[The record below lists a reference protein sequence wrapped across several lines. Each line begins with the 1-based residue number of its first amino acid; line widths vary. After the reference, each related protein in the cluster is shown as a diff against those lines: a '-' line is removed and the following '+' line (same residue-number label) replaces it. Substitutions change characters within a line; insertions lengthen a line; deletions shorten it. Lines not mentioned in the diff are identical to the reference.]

1 MDPKALAHAL
11 TRLAAAEHPPRAPQ
25 GIGQP
30 PWGDAAF
37 SERRLAIHLDDETHM
52 ASRAGPVV
60 AAHVDWLLAQL
71 ETAGRRRSG
80 GQRIDTADT
89 AGEAAEFDRKA
100 ADRTGWRILDVTC
113 GPGLYCHELARR
125 GWPSAGADIA
135 PAALRHARE
144 IAATEDLDCL
154 FLEADVS
161 ALPADLPARLGPL
174 AAVTFW
180 FGEFHSL
187 PREAAARL
195 LGELAACLEPGGL
208 LILEYQP
215 WDSFPR
221 EAETSWTVDHRSP
234 FRDGLQL
241 WLQEW
246 SWDEAERA
254 MVDVHWILDAEDGA
268 LERFEQCHRGYRDEE
283 LTAILIAAG
292 LTELARHEPIT
303 GCDPSFEF
311 PVLVAA
317 RR

>member
-1 MDPKALAHAL
+1 MDPKALYHAL
-11 TRLAAAEHPPRAPQ
+11 ERLAAAEHPPRAPQ

-37 SERRLAIHLDDETHM
+37 SERMLAIHLDDETHM

-71 ETAGRRRSG
+71 ETAGRRRE
-80 GQRIDTADT
+80 
-89 AGEAAEFDRKA
+89 GEA

-125 GWPSAGADIA
+125 GWPSAGVDIA

-144 IAATEDLDCL
+144 ITAAEDLDCL
-154 FLEADVS
+154 FLEADVT
-161 ALPADLPARLGPL
+161 ALPADLRVRLGPL

-221 EAETSWTVDHRSP
+221 EAETSWTMDRRSP

-254 MVDVHWILDAEDGA
+254 MVDVHWILDAEDGG
-268 LERFEQCHRGYRDEE
+268 LERFEQCHRAYRDEE
-283 LTAILIAAG
+283 LTAILVAAG

-317 RR
+317 KR